1 MAKVEL
7 KAPVVQEISE
17 LLNGATAAVL
27 VDYRGITVEQD
38 GTSRELKVSGLFV
51 AIGHE
56 PDNAA
61 FAEYL
66 ALDGRGY
73 AASGEDCLTPTAG
86 LFVAGDCRSK
96 TVHQLTTAVADG
108 AVAALAACS
117 WLDKNP

>member
-1 MAKVEL
+1 MPLVL
-7 KAPVVQEISE
+7 VLTI
-17 LLNGATAAVL
+17 AAVTRL
-27 VDYRGITVEQD
+27 
-38 GTSRELKVSGLFV
+38 SRTAKSSVRT
-51 AIGHE
+51 
-56 PDNAA
+56 AA

-117 WLDKNP
+117 WLNKNP